1 MNTKSIGYN
10 VGYTLGCSS
19 LLASLVYFFA
29 SNWGAL
35 DRWQKFVPIMLL
47 LAALYGLSVYM
58 AGRPGRQ
65 FLSRLALFSCCITF
79 GVGLTVI
86 GQTYNSHADS
96 YAIFAVWCAASI
108 VFALQ
113 VNWQP
118 FSVLAYILATLAYW
132 LYFFPTAGF
141 ADYGE
146 VEVIGILSLLAFV
159 NGLLYFLIRTNRLRV
174 PFLAAA
180 AFTVLNGIVILL
192 SNSFAFEEY
201 GRIFNVAAV
210 VLLAV
215 FIRLFIREANQSY
228 LLGTGLFVSVYLIMK
243 YIELLIH
250 FEAGQSFF
258 VLSLLFV
265 GLFIWGSA
273 KWIQYVKSL
282 VPPED
287 SDSEEDQKVSG
298 KALRHWIVKVL
309 SVTAIFVGT
318 VIGTVSLIGFLI
330 LVFEPENPLNVL
342 NGTGLFLTIAMTA
355 ARKLNPVIRYSLLS
369 IGLCVGVGSA
379 MIDENALLLLVYF
392 AVCALI
398 FATESGLA
406 ERSMFFA
413 AGVTIA
419 GLWLFTLLDD
429 GTQVL
434 LILTCAMPVVSWLHR
449 FVPAGTLRSAMR
461 WCGYYTFLIV
471 FLLLTFAEHR
481 YEYDLLYFIV
491 LLVCIAGAHRIGERS
506 AYRVTFGFWTL
517 FVFWKY
523 YDTAW
528 KLLHKSWSL
537 ALIGFILLVITYWLE
552 RKFRNAPEETLFDI
566 RPRVRSFWMAA
577 VVVACL
583 LLLSVQI
590 GRSETI
596 LARGE
601 TVYLELLPL
610 DPRSLLQG
618 DYVQLR
624 YTVSEPYGTE
634 WKENQPEESG
644 KVSVVLAKSPSGAHL
659 FKQLYDDSYSLQP
672 GEVVLNGKWR
682 DWHSIEYGI
691 EHFFVPEGTGRE
703 VERTA
708 KFAEVKV
715 ASNGD
720 ALVIRLLPQLP

>member
-1 MNTKSIGYN
+1 MKTQSFGYN
-10 VGYTLGCSS
+10 AGYMLGCSS

-29 SNWGAL
+29 SNWGSL
-35 DRWQKFVPIMLL
+35 DRWQKFAPIMIL
-47 LAALYGLSVYM
+47 LAALYGLSVYL

-65 FLSRLALFSCCITF
+65 FLSRLSLFSCCITF
-79 GVGLTVI
+79 GVALLVI

-96 YAIFAVWCAASI
+96 YALYAVWCAASI

-118 FSVLAYILATLAYW
+118 FTVLAYILGTLAYW
-132 LYFFPTAGF
+132 LYFFPNTGF
-141 ADYGE
+141 VDYE
-146 VEVIGILSLLAFV
+146 DVEAIGILSLLAFI
-159 NGLLYFLIRTNRLRV
+159 NGLLYYLVRTNRLRGA
-174 PFLAAA
+174 FLAAT

-192 SNSFAFEEY
+192 SNSFAFEDY
-201 GRIFNVAAV
+201 AQIFNVAAV
-210 VLLAV
+210 VLFAV
-215 FIRLFIREANQSY
+215 WVRLYIREANQPY

-243 YIELLIH
+243 YIELLLH
-250 FEAGQSFF
+250 FEAGESFF
-258 VLSLLFV
+258 ILSLLFA

-282 VPPED
+282 VPPDDAEGD
-287 SDSEEDQKVSG
+287 EEQKESG
-298 KALRHWIVKVL
+298 KALRHWIVRVL
-309 SVTAIFVGT
+309 SITAIFVGT
-318 VIGTVSLIGFLI
+318 VIGAVSLIGFLI
-330 LVFEPENPLNVL
+330 LVFDLDEPLNVL
-342 NGTGLFLTIAMTA
+342 NSAGLFLTIAMTA

-369 IGLCVGVGSA
+369 IGLCIGVGSA
-379 MIDENALLLLVYF
+379 LFDEFTLLLLVYLV
-392 AVCALI
+392 VCALMFT
-398 FATESGLA
+398 FATGLA

-413 AGVTIA
+413 AAVTIA
-419 GLWLFTLLDD
+419 GLWLFMLLDD
-429 GTQVL
+429 TVQVL
-434 LILTCAMPVVSWLHR
+434 LLLTCVMPVISWLHR
-449 FVPAGTLRSAMR
+449 FVPVGTFRSAMR
-461 WCGYYTFLIV
+461 WCGYYSFLTL
-471 FLLLTFAEHR
+471 FLLLTFASQR

-491 LLVCIAGAHRIGERS
+491 LLACIVGAHRLGERA

-537 ALIGFILLVITYWLE
+537 ALIGCLLLLVTYWLE
-552 RKFRNAPEETLFDI
+552 RKFRNAPEERLSDI

-577 VVVACL
+577 VVVSCL
-583 LLLSVQI
+583 MLLSVQI

-624 YTVSEPYGTE
+624 YTVSEPFGRDWTD
-634 WKENQPEESG
+634 NTPEESG
-644 KVSVVLAKSPSGAHL
+644 KVSVVLAKSPSGVHQ
-659 FKQLYDDSYSLQP
+659 FKQLYDKSYALQP

-682 DWHSIEYGI
+682 SWRTIEYGI
-691 EHFFVPEGTGRE
+691 EHFFVPEGTGMD

-708 KFAEVKV
+708 KYAEVKV

-720 ALVIRLLPQLP
+720 ALVARLLPNLP